1 MESFNRFSR
10 LTVGV
15 TLALTLVIACV
26 MAVFDPAAAKGFALG
41 GMAGAAGFWHMAN
54 CARKFAT
61 ISPVELPYRIYRWT
75 FMRMGLYGVALV
87 LAYTVDRQEYHGL
100 IAAVFGLLAVRVVM
114 TALGLTIA
122 RVKAEKNANSG

>member
-1 MESFNRFSR
+1 VESFNRFSR

-15 TLALTLVIACV
+15 TLALAAMTAMCIAI
-26 MAVFDPAAAKGFALG
+26 FDPAAAKGFALG
-41 GMAGAAGFWHMAN
+41 GLAGAAGFWHMAN
-54 CARKFAT
+54 RARRFAT
-61 ISPVELPYRIYRWT
+61 ISPIELPYRIYRWT

-114 TALGLTIA
+114 TILGLTVA
-122 RVKAEKNANSG
+122 RAKSE